1 MHILLTHQAVAEF
14 LARNF
19 EQTAKLLHQAFQK
32 LEIEDLYLSDASF
45 NAICDAIEIVE
56 LMYENLPVLEPTTYA
71 QEAITQLKT
80 AVEKGGIDLPTFQKN
95 ILDFEILLCGL
106 RIGLDFFCNN
116 NLQLENPQTPL
127 SFGVEKEDFIQLYQL
142 KNTLE
147 TARLIELFNDCFI
160 QKKEKNLAEYQ
171 SEIAA
176 LLSDSQVDSFIKAK
190 KLLEEMMQQFPQSQR
205 AAFLQLA
212 NLYFEQK
219 DYRAAVDAYMKSIV
233 MGTPKNGLKNN
244 IQIACNSLAA
254 NASSKDEVKHWRTFL
269 AEFF

>member
-1 MHILLTHQAVAEF
+1 MHILLTHQAIAEF
-14 LARNF
+14 FARNF

-56 LMYENLPVLEPTTYA
+56 LMYENLPVLESTHYA
-71 QEAITQLKT
+71 QETILQLKT

-95 ILDFEILLCGL
+95 ILDFEALLYGL

-116 NLQLENPQTPL
+116 DLSLENPETAL
-127 SFGVEKEDFIQLYQL
+127 SFGLEKDGFIQLYQL
-142 KNTLE
+142 KNTPE
-147 TARLIELFNDCFI
+147 TTKLIELFNDCFI
-160 QKKEKNLAEYQ
+160 QKIEKNLADYQ
-171 SEIAA
+171 TEITA
-176 LLSDSQVDSFIKAK
+176 LLAENQEDNIERAK
-190 KLLEEMMQQFPQSQR
+190 KMLTEMMEKFPQSQR

-212 NLYFEQK
+212 NLHFEQK

-233 MGTPKNGLKNN
+233 MGTPKNGLRNN

-254 NASSKDEVKHWRTFL
+254 NASSKEEVKHWREFL